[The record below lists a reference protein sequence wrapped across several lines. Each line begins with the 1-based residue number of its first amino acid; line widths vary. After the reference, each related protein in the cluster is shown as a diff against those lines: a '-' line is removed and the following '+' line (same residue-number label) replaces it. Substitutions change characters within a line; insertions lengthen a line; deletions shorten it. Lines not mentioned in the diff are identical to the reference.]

1 MCEVIMNNLKSGCC
15 CCNLRFI
22 ILSLTI
28 ISMMLNL
35 RPAVALTFTSSF
47 RRMIPQR
54 QQQLHFLN
62 LNAFDNSKSLI
73 RRIPTLHHST
83 TSIDDG
89 ETTTTTKMLNLH
101 TITVAELSDILEG
114 WKVPT
119 YRAGQILHWVREK
132 GVTDFDEMNNL
143 PKSLRSLLH
152 QHASC
157 GSLEVAVE
165 WNSKDGT
172 KKRAYRLWDG
182 QLIESVLMP

>member
-1 MCEVIMNNLKSGCC
+1 MNSFKSGG
-15 CCNLRFI
+15 CCNVRFI
-22 ILSLTI
+22 ILSLTM

-35 RPAVALTFTSSF
+35 RPAVAFAFTSSSF

-54 QQQLHFLN
+54 QQLHSLN
-62 LNAFDNSKSLI
+62 LNVIDHTKLLI
-73 RRIPTLHHST
+73 RRIPTLYHST
-83 TSIDDG
+83 MSTNEG
-89 ETTTTTKMLNLH
+89 ETTTTKMLNLH
-101 TITVAELSDILEG
+101 TVTVEELSDILQG
-114 WKVPT
+114 WKVPK

-132 GVTDFDEMNNL
+132 GVTNFDEMKNL